1 MVCVFCYTFRQYGYL
16 PLIFVRSD
24 IYQLKS
30 AMRKN
35 VFSYSKTG
43 SASVSLDIKNY
54 RSTFHF
60 VTLSDKIDCGRKY
73 EEQKNAYWT
82 QKNRNNRNRRMQ
94 ICSSLLKLRNKI
106 SGHSKWC
113 HRGRWKRAVPKISD
127 KKWHRGKKVDV
138 NSDTT
143 TKKNMYKFLFFA
155 CSWPGCSFASSIGL
169 SPRAQAK

>member
-1 MVCVFCYTFRQYGYL
+1 MSIELLTGKNLPSTKYILTITYKPRMIRKSMVCVFCYTFRQYGYL
-16 PLIFVRSD
+16 SLIFVRSD

-73 EEQKNAYWT
+73 EEQKNAY
-82 QKNRNNRNRRMQ
+82 
-94 ICSSLLKLRNKI
+94 
-106 SGHSKWC
+106 
-113 HRGRWKRAVPKISD
+113 
-127 KKWHRGKKVDV
+127 
-138 NSDTT
+138 
-143 TKKNMYKFLFFA
+143 
-155 CSWPGCSFASSIGL
+155 
-169 SPRAQAK
+169 

>member
-16 PLIFVRSD
+16 SLIFVRSD

-30 AMRKN
+30 AMHKN

-82 QKNRNNRNRRMQ
+82 QKNRNNRNRRMR

-106 SGHSKWC
+106 NGHSKWC
-113 HRGRWKRAVPKISD
+113 HRVGGRGRYPKLVTKSD
-127 KKWHRGKKVDV
+127 
-138 NSDTT
+138 
-143 TKKNMYKFLFFA
+143 
-155 CSWPGCSFASSIGL
+155 IGG
-169 SPRAQAK
+169 RR